1 MEGRKRGWSFSV
13 ITLCNTASLSQ
24 HQRVTGLNINVH
36 TVKHTIQMRQVASC
50 LTTTT
55 CSCWNKPRVT
65 GPGACVPHDRELTS
79 VWTDDNSRITGADG
93 YIHGAGAEQE
103 PPLSRSATGQAPA
116 RPARLSAAPPALP
129 FALQPCSYRWISG
142 ELDGPEQRN
151 TPPPPTTSSMLA
163 PKRRFYTRNLFLGYL
178 SGSKKDRRASRRLS
192 EQRVCVGAHVG
203 TLATRGDLI
212 GSASHRGV
220 FRGTHRR
227 TFFSF
232 FSSQKRHHNM
242 WPTHPSAMTTLN
254 IRC

>member
-1 MEGRKRGWSFSV
+1 MEGRKRGGSFSV
-13 ITLCNTASLSQ
+13 ITLCTTASLSQ
-24 HQRVTGLNINVH
+24 HQCVTGLKVNVH
-36 TVKHTIQMRQVASC
+36 TVKHMIQMRQVASC
-50 LTTTT
+50 LTTAT

-65 GPGACVPHDRELTS
+65 GPGVSVPHHRELTS
-79 VWTDDNSRITGADG
+79 VWTDNSRITGEDG
-93 YIHGAGAEQE
+93 YTHGAGAEQE

-142 ELDGPEQRN
+142 EPDGPEQRN
-151 TPPPPTTSSMLA
+151 TSPPPPTTSSMSA
-163 PKRRFYTRNLFLGYL
+163 PKRRFNTRNLFLGYF
-178 SGSKKDRRASRRLS
+178 SGLKANRRSSRRVS

-227 TFFSF
+227 TFFF
-232 FSSQKRHHNM
+232 FFLPKTS
-242 WPTHPSAMTTLN
+242 P
-254 IRC
+254 